1 MLERP
6 AVARAATTTAATGG
20 MHERMIAAMIL
31 ALSSLVGPAALAG
44 KEALAALGAVAR
56 RKIAETIGLTADV
69 IVVFAKTIER
79 SIGKAKRVLDQRS
92 HS

>member
-1 MLERP
+1 
-6 AVARAATTTAATGG
+6 

-31 ALSSLVGPAALAG
+31 ALSCLVGPAALAG

-92 HS
+92 HA